1 MKYYELDNILTKKA
15 HYNFVIGERSNGK
28 TTALLRHIVRD
39 YFETG
44 RRGAV
49 IRQMEEDIKGHKGAS
64 LFSGMIEGGM
74 IDELTDG
81 EYQGVKYFNR
91 AYYLGK
97 QDEMGNWNYEKE
109 PFAHIFA
116 LSQSLHYKSNS
127 YPNVG
132 TIMFDEFMRHDHVYL
147 VDEVS
152 LFLNL
157 VSTIVREK
165 AEATIFLV
173 ANTVS
178 WNSPYFKTF
187 GLKNVSQMK
196 PGDLATV
203 EFKRKRPTGVEIATT
218 IAIEYCEN
226 TAEYGG
232 KASDVYFNVDDVRV
246 TDMITDGSFAVA
258 NYPKCP
264 HHFTAKNVKLTCWIL
279 ADETILR
286 CRLMKVGREVF
297 FFVDAIKQFVKLPG
311 ETVGTMQPDRE
322 RYEALRDK
330 RRDIV
335 YSLEFSS
342 DPTHFTNPA
351 APYAD
356 RRTRWMPEALRAN
369 RIFFESNE
377 VGEELM
383 YYIALATK
391 RSVAA
396 L

>member
-15 HYNFVIGERSNGK
+15 HYNFIIGERSNGK

-39 YFETG
+39 YYETG
-44 RRGAV
+44 RRGAI

-64 LFSGMIEGGM
+64 LFAGMIDGGM

-81 EYQGVKYFNR
+81 EFQGVKYHNR

-97 QDEMGNWNYEKE
+97 QDEIGNWNYEKE

-132 TIMFDEFMRHDHVYL
+132 TIMFDEFMRQDHVYL

-152 LFLNL
+152 LFLNM

-178 WNSPYFKTF
+178 WNSPYFKVF

-203 EFKRKRPTGVEIATT
+203 EFKRKRPTGIEIATT
-218 IAIEYCEN
+218 VAIEYCEN

-232 KASDVYFNVDDVRV
+232 KASDVYFNVDDPRV
-246 TDMITDGSFAVA
+246 TDMITDGSFVVA
-258 NYPKCP
+258 AYPKCP
-264 HHFTAKNVKLTCWIL
+264 HHFTSRNVKLICWIL

-286 CRLMKVGREVF
+286 CRLLKVEREVF
-297 FFVDAIKQFVKLPG
+297 FFVDVIEKFVKLPG
-311 ETVGTMQPDRE
+311 EKIGTMQPDWE
-322 RYEALRDK
+322 RYEALRDE
-330 RRDIV
+330 RRDLV
-335 YSLEFSS
+335 YSLEFTS
-342 DPTHFTNPA
+342 DRAHFTNPTRV
-351 APYAD
+351 YGD
-356 RRTRWMPEALRAN
+356 RRTQWLPDALRAN
-369 RIFFESNE
+369 RIFFESDE
-377 VGEELM
+377 AGAELM
-383 YYIALATK
+383 YYIALANK
-391 RSVAA
+391 HSVTA